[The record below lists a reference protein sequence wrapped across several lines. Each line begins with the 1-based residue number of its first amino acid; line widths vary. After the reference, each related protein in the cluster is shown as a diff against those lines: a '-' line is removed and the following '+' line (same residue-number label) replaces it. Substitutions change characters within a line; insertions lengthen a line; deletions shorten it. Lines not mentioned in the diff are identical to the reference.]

1 MMFLIFFII
10 TKFNVKLLLF
20 EYIVGCLFLLYEVF
34 PVKKKRVY
42 SFYNSYVDK
51 FCCKMEV
58 LTFFM
63 IYTN

>member
-34 PVKKKRVY
+34 PVKKKKIRTVGFT
-42 SFYNSYVDK
+42 SKLVI
-51 FCCKMEV
+51 V
-58 LTFFM
+58 TF
-63 IYTN
+63 